1 MLIPWWGM
9 GCKVQY
15 CDITTPC
22 CDHLPFISL
31 NAADVEGRS
40 CSTADMVLLGP
51 GTGMGIILMWSL
63 SPNNS

>member
-1 MLIPWWGM
+1 MLISWWGM

-22 CDHLPFISL
+22 CNHLPFISL

-40 CSTADMVLLGP
+40 CSTADMVLLDP

-63 SPNNS
+63 SSNNS